1 MSAER
6 SRGTLAFADLQ
17 NSLFLHPS
25 EGPGSLAIQEKLEE
39 LEDMNELPKITAITD
54 EITTILKALT
64 KQREEQRLFQF
75 LNGLDE
81 KYGPQRSQLLL
92 MSPLPSVEAAC
103 SLLQQEESQR
113 EILEIESTALFSKTG
128 NAKGCGQCGNKG
140 HVKEKCWL
148 VIGYPQWHPKAKKF
162 PQKRDNK
169 VQAYKGK
176 TQGFNDSADHGQNM
190 HLASDTSVPHG
201 AEDAASGQEHSHQQP
216 LTVPSTS
223 VPGTRR
229 LLYNTYAE
237 RSANP

>member
-1 MSAER
+1 MIIAWI
-6 SRGTLAFADLQ
+6 Q
-17 NSLFLHPS
+17 NSVTDSIEKSVLFLNS
-25 EGPGSLAIQEKLEE
+25 AR
-39 LEDMNELPKITAITD
+39 
-54 EITTILKALT
+54 EIWVQL
-64 KQREEQRLFQF
+64 KQRFSLS
-75 LNGLDE
+75 NGSR
-81 KYGPQRSQLLL
+81 KYKINK
-92 MSPLPSVEAAC
+92 
-103 SLLQQEESQR
+103 
-113 EILEIESTALFSKTG
+113 EIYE
-128 NAKGCGQCGNKG
+128 CGNKG

-201 AEDAASGQEHSHQQP
+201 VEDAASEQEHSHQQP

-229 LLYNTYAE
+229 PVRQTKK
-237 RSANP
+237 P